1 MRPLVIWLLLSV
13 QLSLGWR
20 IARPAGR
27 HSFCLSS
34 SSPEVNADVEAYLS
48 GKARKWRGSWDILP
62 RRKQVPSPEYSSKDV
77 VVTIL
82 KALKNS
88 DDPQLDHGPAVVLS
102 FASPQ
107 GTLKESNLDP
117 SDYGRFLRDP
127 SHGYLPLVDFKEAE
141 LLEEL
146 KLGETSKKQRVRV
159 RGWGSLG
166 GGTTVGDSYFDFFL
180 SKPTDTWLVDV
191 ILASK

>member
-1 MRPLVIWLLLSV
+1 MSIFLLWV
-13 QLSLGWR
+13 FFFQQSLAWR
-20 IARPAGR
+20 IAQSTGR
-27 HSFCLSS
+27 RSFCLR

-48 GKARKWRGSWDILP
+48 GKARKWRGTWDILP
-62 RRKQVPSPEYSSKDV
+62 RRKQVPLPEYSSKDV
-77 VVTIL
+77 VMTIL

-127 SHGYLPLVDFKEAE
+127 SHGYLALIDFKEAE
-141 LLEEL
+141 LLEET
-146 KLGETSKKQRVRV
+146 KLGETSRRQRVCV

-166 GGTTVGDSYFDFFL
+166 GDSAYQLFDFFL